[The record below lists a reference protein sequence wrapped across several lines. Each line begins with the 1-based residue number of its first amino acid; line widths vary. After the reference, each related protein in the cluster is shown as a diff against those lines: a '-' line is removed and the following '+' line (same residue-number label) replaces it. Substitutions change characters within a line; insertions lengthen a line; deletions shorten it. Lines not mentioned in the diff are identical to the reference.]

1 MDSVSSLVPLYSAV
15 YGPLYFSSLMSTG
28 LYGVTCMQTFFY
40 YVHYPKDPLRMK
52 NFVAV
57 LWALDTIHE
66 GLTVAGVYKYIFAGL
81 VDPLAILDANPELA
95 VSFTLTAFFVHRIYN
110 VSGKNIVVPLLWMLI
125 ITSLVYVA
133 RAFYMVDGK
142 LNVVGALVLDD
153 RFFSTIVTSCL
164 SLSAAVDVLIAIA
177 MTYLLLRMRNATGFA
192 NTAHILQRLIVFAV
206 NTGTWTA
213 LFAVLSV
220 VLVLQ

>member
-1 MDSVSSLVPLYSAV
+1 
-15 YGPLYFSSLMSTG
+15 
-28 LYGVTCMQTFFY
+28 
-40 YVHYPKDPLRMK
+40 
-52 NFVAV
+52 
-57 LWALDTIHE
+57 
-66 GLTVAGVYKYIFAGL
+66 
-81 VDPLAILDANPELA
+81 
-95 VSFTLTAFFVHRIYN
+95 
-110 VSGKNIVVPLLWMLI
+110 
-125 ITSLVYVA
+125 
-133 RAFYMVDGK
+133 MVDGK

-220 VLVLQ
+220 VLLRLYPSTFLHALPAIPLCSLYCNTLLANLNARAYVRDGEATPVFDNTNPEKQNELVFSSPHQKTTVVAFMDASRFTTAENSV